1 MQLVKVFREAR
12 LELHK
17 VIFPIKEQVKK
28 AFISVAIVVTII
40 TIFLSLI
47 DVIMSSI
54 LSSVI

>member
-1 MQLVKVFREAR
+1 MQLVKVFRDAR
-12 LELHK
+12 AELHK

-47 DVIMSSI
+47 DLIMSSV
-54 LSSVI
+54 LSSII